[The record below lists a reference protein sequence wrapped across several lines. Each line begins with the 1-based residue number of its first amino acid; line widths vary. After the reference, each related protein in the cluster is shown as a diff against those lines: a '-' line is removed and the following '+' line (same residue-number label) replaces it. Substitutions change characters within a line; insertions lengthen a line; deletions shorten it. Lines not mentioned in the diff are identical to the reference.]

1 MVAPIFAPW
10 GSRLQ
15 GEMEMLRS
23 CSYCGKIHDSKMIC
37 RKKSETLKNRQRKK
51 TDDENK
57 FRWSGAWKKKA
68 IEIKERDKY
77 LCQVCIRQSEIK
89 YNPHNLEVHH
99 IVGLRN
105 DYNKRLDNDNLI
117 TLCREHH
124 EMAEAGK
131 IDASWLLL
139 AAKEQEESNR

>member
-1 MVAPIFAPW
+1 M
-10 GSRLQ
+10 
-15 GEMEMLRS
+15 
-23 CSYCGKIHDSKMIC
+23 
-37 RKKSETLKNRQRKK
+37 
-51 TDDENK
+51 
-57 FRWSGAWKKKA
+57 
-68 IEIKERDKY
+68 
-77 LCQVCIRQSEIK
+77 CQVCIRQSEIK